1 METSGPARTAPPAPR
16 AWPCTRARR
25 GITRTG
31 PRRRSSGSSCVTGAK
46 HRTAHRRGCVVKRK
60 AHSSSDCQKQR
71 RQKTSRRRKRNRV
84 TCALL
89 TRRLRARDFLSRSAV
104 QIDGSRFRAFEPT
117 FALRRC
123 QLENWFDD
131 VRAIFRQRTDTRYA
145 STMVVGELL
154 FTGMT
159 DWKQVG
165 RGKTTV
171 RVSAAS
177 VSSASRARRDRVPIP
192 SSSD

>member
-1 METSGPARTAPPAPR
+1 MRDRRETPHSTPARVRSVAQKAHPI
-16 AWPCTRARR
+16 ARNVV
-25 GITRTG
+25 GKNVG
-31 PRRRSSGSSCVTGAK
+31 AKKANESSGNTPRFSS
-46 HRTAHRRGCVVKRK
+46 
-60 AHSSSDCQKQR
+60 QR
-71 RQKTSRRRKRNRV
+71 V
-84 TCALL
+84 LL

-123 QLENWFDD
+123 QLENGFDD